1 MNKNE
6 LISSVAQ
13 STGYTKKDTSVVID
27 SLFDTI
33 LNTVSNGEDVSIFG
47 FGKFTISNRS
57 EHRGVNPQTGEEIII
72 AAHKSPKFV
81 AGTNFKSALI

>member
-6 LISSVAQ
+6 LINSIAK
-13 STGYTKKDTSVVID
+13 STGYTKKDTTAVVD
-27 SLFDTI
+27 TLFDII
-33 LNTVSNGEDVSIFG
+33 LDTVSEGEDVSIFG
-47 FGKFTISNRS
+47 FGKFTISNRA

-81 AGTNFKSALI
+81 AGTNFKSALV